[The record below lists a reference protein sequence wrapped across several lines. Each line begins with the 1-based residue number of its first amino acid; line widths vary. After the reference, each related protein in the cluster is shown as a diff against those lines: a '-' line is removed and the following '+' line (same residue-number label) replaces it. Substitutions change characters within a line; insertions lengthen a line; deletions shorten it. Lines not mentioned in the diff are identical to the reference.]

1 MKRQNSSTALNW
13 HYITVAMIFAVA
25 IFIMVLYMPNLREI
39 DSQILKT
46 IRQFLLPFPQYIP
59 LFINEIGKD
68 YYIWPLVASV
78 SVLVSHKHN
87 LEAFMLILFTQ
98 LSFLVKECIKNY
110 VCRERPCGDAYPGFS
125 FPSGHSLVAMCF
137 YGILIYL
144 VTRYVHGFWRYLLIS
159 LFGLLII
166 LAGLSR
172 LWLGLHFPTDVLE
185 GFLIGF
191 IMVNLFIILD
201 KFFSTKSE

>member
-1 MKRQNSSTALNW
+1 MKRQVSNTAINW
-13 HYITVAMIFAVA
+13 HYIAVAMIFAVA

-68 YYIWPLVASV
+68 YYIWPLVASG

-98 LSFLVKECIKNY
+98 LSFLVKEWIKNY

-125 FPSGHSLVAMCF
+125 FPSGHSVIAMCF

-144 VTRYVHGFWRYLLIS
+144 VARYVRGFWRYFLIS

-191 IMVNLFIILD
+191 ILVNLFIILD
-201 KFFSTKSE
+201 KFFSTKAE